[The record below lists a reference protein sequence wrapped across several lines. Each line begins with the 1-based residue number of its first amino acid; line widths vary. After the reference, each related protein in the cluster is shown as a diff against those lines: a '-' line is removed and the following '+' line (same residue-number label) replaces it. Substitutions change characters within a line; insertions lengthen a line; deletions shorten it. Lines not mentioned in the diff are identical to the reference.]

1 MKIPDL
7 YSNIRLNIAA
17 LNNRSLQ
24 NLRSGQLL
32 QAMVLSQTDQGAAK
46 IRLGSLEVTAK
57 TAIRLNPGQKL
68 LLEVTK
74 TGTPPEMRVLQ
85 APNLETL
92 KSEALRSIL
101 PKQLPIAK
109 LIENLRSQLPNFSGP
124 SYPQAAPERIQ
135 MSDFPGNRGT
145 PMPDLISILRSIS
158 VQSVARDE
166 PVTAERLRRL
176 LNESGLFLESRLAG
190 GLAPLPNDLKG
201 NLLRLLYLLRPRL
214 TSRLPENNNPL
225 KSDQVL
231 RSGKSALP
239 AGSPLKPLVELL
251 PQIEDAIS
259 RVRLNPPISLPVDVE
274 RHQARSSGQS
284 ELPAGS
290 PLKPLI
296 ELLAQA
302 EGAIS
307 RVRMNQL
314 ISLPVHDETRQVW
327 QFEIP
332 VIQENHT
339 DSFLVRLEQKKS
351 GSGVPHDHSWAVTID
366 FDLQPLGP
374 VSARINLQQGEV
386 SSLFTAEKKVT
397 VARLERALPKLHQ
410 ALIKSGLKVGN
421 LSARSGNIEKR
432 DFGIPVPYPLLD
444 EKA

>member
-7 YSNIRLNIAA
+7 LSNIRLNYEAS
-17 LNNRSLQ
+17 NNRSLE
-24 NLRSGQLL
+24 NLRPGQLL
-32 QAMVLSQTDQGAAK
+32 QALVLSQTDQGTAK
-46 IRLGSLEVTAK
+46 ILLGSLEVTAK
-57 TAIRLNPGQKL
+57 TAIRLDPGQKL

-92 KSEALRSIL
+92 KTEALRSIL
-101 PKQLPIAK
+101 PKQLPTAK

-135 MSDFPGNRGT
+135 MPDLPGNRGT

-214 TSRLPENNNPL
+214 TSKHPENNNPL

-231 RSGKSALP
+231 RLGKNELP
-239 AGSPLKPLVELL
+239 VGSPLKPLVELL
-251 PQIEDAIS
+251 TQTEDAIS
-259 RVRLNPPISLPVDVE
+259 RVRLYPRISLPVDAE
-274 RHQARSSGQS
+274 RHQARSSGQN
-284 ELPAGS
+284 ELPPGS

-296 ELLAQA
+296 ELLAQT
-302 EGAIS
+302 EGAIA

-314 ISLPVHDETRQVW
+314 ISLPLDDETRQVW

-332 VIQENHT
+332 INQQNHT

-351 GSGVPHDHSWAVTID
+351 GSGVSHDHSWAVTID

-374 VSARINLQQGEV
+374 VNARINLQQGEV
-386 SSLFTAEKKVT
+386 SSLFTAEKKLTVT
-397 VARLERALPKLHQ
+397 RLEQALPKLHQ

-421 LSARSGNIEKR
+421 LSARSGIIEKS